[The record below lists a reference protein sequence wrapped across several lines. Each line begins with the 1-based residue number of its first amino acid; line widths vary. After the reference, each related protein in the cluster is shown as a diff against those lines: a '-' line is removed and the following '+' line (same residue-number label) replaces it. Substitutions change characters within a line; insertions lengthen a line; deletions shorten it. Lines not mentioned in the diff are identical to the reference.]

1 MVMTWATLQHSRSR
15 VSNSLYYLL
24 FSVLAPALPAIF
36 DPEEAAIPNAAICLI
51 RSDMDY

>member
-24 FSVLAPALPAIF
+24 FSVLAPIF